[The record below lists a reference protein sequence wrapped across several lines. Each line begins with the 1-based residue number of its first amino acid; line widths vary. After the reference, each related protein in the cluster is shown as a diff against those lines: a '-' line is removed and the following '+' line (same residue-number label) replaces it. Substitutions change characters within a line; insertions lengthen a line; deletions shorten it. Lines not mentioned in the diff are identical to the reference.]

1 MQPDRIAWRD
11 TIYGA
16 HFAVVVVLLLFVGAA
31 GCNRGPAAA
40 APPPPTVTVNR
51 PLQREVLEWDEYTG
65 HLEAPESVEVRAR
78 VSGQIVDAPFKEG
91 SVVQV
96 GKTLF
101 VLDKRPFK
109 ADFES
114 KQADVMKTQAQLDL
128 ANIQLQRTK
137 EQLKSNAVSQSD
149 YDNAAAT
156 VQQAQAALDGAKAA
170 LESSRLNLEWCD
182 VVAPITGRVSKKIV
196 TPGNLISGGS
206 GQTTLLTTIESIDPM
221 YCYVDVD
228 ERSILKYV
236 KLDRE
241 KKRISARNQPI
252 PTYLELANET
262 TFSHRGLVDFV
273 DNKVDPSTG
282 TLEARGVFPNPG
294 GYLTPGFFAR
304 IRVAGSG
311 RYLALLIPDYAVGT
325 DQNIKF
331 VLIAGPNDIVERR
344 TITLGALFGELRA
357 VADGITADDRVIVD
371 GLVTTV
377 PGSAVNAVEKPVPAE
392 LFRPMVPAGDEGLAA
407 TQPATAPATPPES
420 APANQPASAQETQPA
435 SAPATQ
441 PAPEGA
447 AP

>member
-1 MQPDRIAWRD
+1 MRMHPDRIAWSNTVR
-11 TIYGA
+11 GSRV
-16 HFAVVVVLLLFVGAA
+16 AVAVVLLLLLGAA

-51 PLQREVLEWDEYTG
+51 PLQREVVEWDEYTG
-65 HLEAPESVEVRAR
+65 HIEAPEYVEVRAR

-91 SVVQV
+91 AVVQM

-109 ADFES
+109 ADFDS
-114 KQADVMKTQAQLDL
+114 KQADVMRAQAQLDL
-128 ANIQLQRTK
+128 ANVQLQRTI
-137 EQLKSNAVSQSD
+137 EQLKSNAVSKSD
-149 YDNAAAT
+149 YDNAVAT
-156 VQQAQAALDGAKAA
+156 VKQAQAALDGTQAA

-196 TPGNLISGGS
+196 TPGNLINGGS

-236 KLDRE
+236 QLDRE
-241 KKRISARNQPI
+241 KKRVSARNQPI
-252 PTYLELANET
+252 PTYLQLENET
-262 TFSHRGLVDFV
+262 TFSHRGVVDFV

-325 DQNIKF
+325 DQNVKF
-331 VLIAGPNDIVERR
+331 VLIAGPNDVVERR
-344 TITLGALFGELRA
+344 TIKLGALFGELRA
-357 VADGITADDRVIVD
+357 VAEGITADDQVLVD

-377 PGSAVNAVEKPVPAE
+377 PGSKVNPVEKPVPAE
-392 LFRPMVPAGDEGLAA
+392 LFRPMVPSGDEGLAA
-407 TQPATAPATPPES
+407 TQPATAPATQRMLEPAAPP
-420 APANQPASAQETQPA
+420 APAL
-435 SAPATQ
+435 ATQ

-447 AP
+447 RP